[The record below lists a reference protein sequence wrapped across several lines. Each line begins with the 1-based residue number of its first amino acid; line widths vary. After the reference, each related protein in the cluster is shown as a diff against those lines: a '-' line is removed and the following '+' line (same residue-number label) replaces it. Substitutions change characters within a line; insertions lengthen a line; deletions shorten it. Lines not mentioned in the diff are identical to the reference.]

1 MRAARLTRQ
10 QVPANDAPSL
20 PLAAENVDLSKL
32 LEENA
37 QLRELVIQLT
47 KIAIKNIVDP
57 APRVS

>member
-10 QVPANDAPSL
+10 QVPENDTPSL
-20 PLAAENVDLSKL
+20 PLAAESVDLSKL

-37 QLRELVIQLT
+37 QLRELVIRLT

>member
-10 QVPANDAPSL
+10 QVPANDTPSL

-57 APRVS
+57 PPRVS